1 MVIYLNL
8 MWLTC
13 SVESLFYTVGGL
25 PIHALVVHFA
35 VVILPIAVLG
45 ILAAIYLPK
54 YASKFTFISLVAAG
68 VGTGFAYIASQ
79 SGEALAEKIGLPQDH
94 ANYGDILPN
103 VAAAFTIM
111 SVVWYLVK
119 NKKITVPIKFL
130 KHLTAVVGIAVIGLT
145 FITGHTGAQAVWE
158 SKIKAIDNLRAPES
172 NTSSMNDSSGA
183 QSTDQ
188 NQNSIVLSLTEV
200 KRHNLGSDCWSVIN
214 GNVYNLTTFVQRHP
228 GGVGAIS
235 SLCGKDGTA
244 AFDNQHGQSSK
255 PNNIL
260 DGLLIGN
267 LGATISKQESQVAPS
282 AISSQRS
289 GSDEGKRKYDEN
301 DEYEENDERD

>member
-1 MVIYLNL
+1 M
-8 MWLTC
+8 
-13 SVESLFYTVGGL
+13 ESLFYTVGGL

-54 YASKFTFISLVAAG
+54 YASKFTFISLIAAG

-130 KHLTAVVGIAVIGLT
+130 NHLTAVVGIAVIGLT

-158 SKIKAIDNLRAPES
+158 SKIKAIDNLSAPEN

-188 NQNSIVLSLTEV
+188 NQNSIILSLTEV
-200 KRHNLGSDCWSVIN
+200 KRHNLGNDCWSVIN
-214 GNVYNLTTFVQRHP
+214 GNVYNLTTFIQRHP
-228 GGVGAIS
+228 GGVSAIS
-235 SLCGKDGTA
+235 ALCGKDGTA
-244 AFDNQHGQSSK
+244 AFDNQHGQSAK

-260 DGLLIGN
+260 SGLL
-267 LGATISKQESQVAPS
+267 LGSLGSSIS
-282 AISSQRS
+282 R
-289 GSDEGKRKYDEN
+289 
-301 DEYEENDERD
+301 